1 MEIKQFC
8 RKEDSFFWKP
18 FQEFNNVLIIE
29 CLLIFKY
36 TCLSAGRVVPECI
49 VISVT
54 WNYSL
59 FQVVFF
65 LPSVSF
71 GLQHLW
77 SGACWKN
84 MCSWNKGQYQVYHKL
99 NFWLICT
106 DGGLWFMVVLM
117 DSQEFQFTYTAHQ
130 ITELTVS
137 ALFLAAVN
145 EYGLP
150 SRLFV
155 TLNVNY

>member
-1 MEIKQFC
+1 
-8 RKEDSFFWKP
+8 
-18 FQEFNNVLIIE
+18 
-29 CLLIFKY
+29 
-36 TCLSAGRVVPECI
+36 
-49 VISVT
+49 
-54 WNYSL
+54 
-59 FQVVFF
+59 
-65 LPSVSF
+65 
-71 GLQHLW
+71 
-77 SGACWKN
+77 
-84 MCSWNKGQYQVYHKL
+84 
-99 NFWLICT
+99 
-106 DGGLWFMVVLM
+106 MVVLM